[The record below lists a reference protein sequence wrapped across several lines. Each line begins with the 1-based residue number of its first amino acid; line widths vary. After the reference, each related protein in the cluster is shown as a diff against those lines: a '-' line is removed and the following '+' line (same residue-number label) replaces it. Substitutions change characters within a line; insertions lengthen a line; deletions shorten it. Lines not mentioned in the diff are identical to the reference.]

1 VNIVP
6 AKLRESSAKHIAPIL
21 VAATPSRRLSKYR
34 SEALRREA
42 ATVAS
47 TSKGGR
53 NDTLNKASFSIG
65 TLIGSS
71 EVDQAEAETTLMT
84 AARGCGL
91 PDGKARRTLASRINS
106 KIEHPRQH
114 LASGAAATRRE
125 HGAEGE
131 RSAR

>member
-1 VNIVP
+1 MVTLWVVEHFDV
-6 AKLRESSAKHIAPIL
+6 LEH
-21 VAATPSRRLSKYR
+21 AAR
-34 SEALRREA
+34 AWA
-42 ATVAS
+42 
-47 TSKGGR
+47 
-53 NDTLNKASFSIG
+53 F
-65 TLIGSS
+65 GSS

-91 PDGKARRTLASRINS
+91 PDGQARRTIASRINS
-106 KIEHPRQH
+106 EIEHPRQR